1 MSEARVFSPR
11 LIAGIVFAGMV
22 AFAAFVLLLAFGGSI
37 ASGGDGRPHPLSN
50 SAVGFSGLV
59 RLLDA
64 RGETRFIRRP
74 SELRTEDL
82 VVVALE
88 ERTEPRAVADLLRS
102 RGGRATVLIL
112 PKWGTVPDPAR
123 PGWVRATDAGVPP
136 PRLPGERIR
145 TAVERRSRGGQPSQG
160 QGFLRGISPPVP
172 ALAQTAAAKGLQPL
186 LTTSDGGILVGRWGN
201 SPHYLVADP
210 DLLNNHGI
218 ADPRR
223 GFAAVRLIEELNS
236 TGAQSIAFDLT
247 LNGFG
252 AGEGRSLLRL
262 AFEPPFLVMTL
273 ALVAAAFLAG
283 FHGLGRFG
291 PTKREER
298 AIAFGKAALVENSA
312 GLIRQ
317 ARRETRLG
325 AAYVDVV
332 RQEAARLTAAPR
344 NLGGEAL
351 DEYLDRFS
359 APGAPNFGELAARL
373 RVARDRDGLISAARA
388 LAIWKEELIR

>member
-1 MSEARVFSPR
+1 MSDARVFSPR
-11 LIAGIVFAGMV
+11 VVVGIVFAGIV

-37 ASGGDGRPHPLSN
+37 GSGGDGRPHPLSN
-50 SAVGFSGLV
+50 SAVGFSALV
-59 RLLDA
+59 RLL
-64 RGETRFIRRP
+64 ETRGDTGFIRRR
-74 SELRTEDL
+74 SELGSEDL

-88 ERTEPRAVADLLRS
+88 ERTDPQAIEDLLRR

-112 PKWGTVPDPAR
+112 PKWMTVPDPAR
-123 PGWVRATDAGVPP
+123 PSWVRWIGVGSQA
-136 PRLPGERIR
+136 RLPRGQIR
-145 TAVERRSRGGQPSQG
+145 TAVARGPQASRRAEGHE
-160 QGFLRGISPPVP
+160 FLRGISPPVP
-172 ALAQTAAAKGLQPL
+172 AHAQTASAKSLQPL
-186 LTTSDGGILVGRWGN
+186 LTTPDGGILVGRWGEA
-201 SPHYLVADP
+201 PHYLVAEP

-218 ADPRR
+218 ADPQRAY
-223 GFAAVRLIEELNS
+223 AAVRLLEELS
-236 TGAQSIAFDLT
+236 PTGAEAIRFDLT
-247 LNGFG
+247 LNGLG

-325 AAYVDVV
+325 GAYVEVV

-344 NLGGEAL
+344 NLSGEAL
-351 DEYLDRFS
+351 DEYLNRFS
-359 APGAPNFGELAARL
+359 GPDAPNFGELAARL
-373 RVARDRDGLISAARA
+373 RLAPDRDGLISAARA